1 MTQSLKGMKRVII
14 WTAAALMMSA
24 LRSNAGEPTSPDGLF
39 SVQSSRS
46 AVSLVDSKGL
56 PVVTLRRSTTPGT
69 TIDVSWARTSKRL
82 IVITN
87 NPLGSAIVGAWT
99 EDNGATWRL
108 AQEPDADLV
117 TMANQAQRSAE
128 SRLIAESFT
137 LGDWVSPDELQ
148 VKGSMKFGNHRQAE
162 FSYVLAFASGSLVAK
177 DYKFTLSAN

>member
-1 MTQSLKGMKRVII
+1 MKRVII

-24 LRSNAGEPTSPDGLF
+24 LRSNGGEPTSPDGRF

-56 PVVTLRRSTTPGT
+56 PVATLRRSTTPGT
-69 TIDVSWARTSKRL
+69 TIDVSWARTSKRVV
-82 IVITN
+82 VITN
-87 NPLGSAIVGAWT
+87 NPLGSGIVGAWS

-117 TMANQAQRSAE
+117 TIANQAQRNAE

-137 LGDWVSPDELQ
+137 LGDWVAPDELQ
-148 VKGSMKFGNHRQAE
+148 VKGRMKFGNQRQAE
-162 FSYVLAFASGSLVAK
+162 FSYLLAFASGTLVAK
-177 DYKFTLSAN
+177 DYKFTLSPN

>member
-1 MTQSLKGMKRVII
+1 
-14 WTAAALMMSA
+14 MMGTFS
-24 LRSNAGEPTSPDGLF
+24 SNAGEPTSPDGLF

-69 TIDVSWARTSKRL
+69 TIDVSWARTSKRVV
-82 IVITN
+82 VIIN
-87 NPLGSAIVGAWT
+87 NPLGSAIVGAWN

-108 AQEPDADLV
+108 AQEPDSDLV
-117 TMANQAQRSAE
+117 TIANQAQRKAE

-137 LGDWVSPDELQ
+137 LGDWVAPNELQ
-148 VKGSMKFGNHRQAE
+148 VKGSMKFGNQRQAE

-177 DYKFTLSAN
+177 DYKFTLSPN

>member
-1 MTQSLKGMKRVII
+1 MARRRKGMKRIVI
-14 WTAAALMMSA
+14 WTAAALMMGA
-24 LRSNAGEPTSPDGLF
+24 LGSSAGEPTSPDGLF

-56 PVVTLRRSTTPGT
+56 PVVILRRSTTPGT
-69 TIDVSWARTSKRL
+69 TIEVSWSRTSKRL
-82 IVITN
+82 VVVTN
-87 NPLGSAIVGAWT
+87 SPLGSAIVGAWT

-117 TMANQAQRSAE
+117 TIANQAQRDAK

-137 LGDWVSPDELQ
+137 LGDWISPDELQ

-162 FSYVLAFASGSLVAK
+162 FSYVLAFTSGALLSK
-177 DYKFTLSAN
+177 DYKITFSPN